1 MDDQANGWFT
11 AIMNWVNRV
20 AVSLLAYCAVLAL
33 IATGLVAV
41 APGARAQSLDGSIAT
56 VAGST
61 PFADSSS
68 PLAPPTGRLAE
79 PLTYVAMGDSF
90 TSTGSIVGMDPMT
103 FGSFGGDTCFRSAD
117 NYPSRIREA
126 TNWNVIDVSCRGL
139 KVPLTY
145 TSRAEY
151 GPPQINA
158 LHSGVDLVSLQ
169 VGGNDT
175 DVLRLAELCVLSAD
189 CSHLEREWAAKVPRV
204 APGLRQ
210 LLRDIRARAPR
221 ARIVLVGYL
230 QPFHPVPCVNIAPY
244 SAANQNFGRR
254 HIDRLNAML
263 REVARAEGVEIV
275 ADRAPPGHSACDP
288 DRWTSFL
295 GVDAGAVPLHP
306 THAGHLATARM
317 ILDRV

>member
-1 MDDQANGWFT
+1 MGWVGKMVGSRLG
-11 AIMNWVNRV
+11 ASAVV
-20 AVSLLAYCAVLAL
+20 ALMSAAL
-33 IATGLVAV
+33 VVAS
-41 APGARAQSLDGSIAT
+41 PGADAQSLDGSVAS
-56 VAGST
+56 VAGSMQSAGSA
-61 PFADSSS
+61 PS
-68 PLAPPTGRLAE
+68 PLPATGRLAE

-103 FGSFGGDTCFRSAD
+103 FGSFGGDTCFRSSD

-126 TNWNVIDVSCRGL
+126 TNWNVNDVSCRGL
-139 KVPLTY
+139 RIPLAY

-151 GPPQINA
+151 GPPQMNA
-158 LHSGVDLVSLQ
+158 LHPGVDLVSLQ

-175 DVLRLAELCVLSAD
+175 DVLALAERCVLTAD
-189 CSHLEREWAAKVPRV
+189 CSSLEGEWAAKVPRV

-210 LLRDIRARAPR
+210 LIRDVRARAPR
-221 ARIVLVGYL
+221 ARIILVGYL
-230 QPFHPVPCVNIAPY
+230 QPFHPVPCLDIAPY

-275 ADRAPPGHSACDP
+275 ADRTPPGHSACDP